1 MGIDPDMPVSRLIRL
16 VLSGVAGECW
26 HMSEQQQTATEQL
39 EVAAPSAV
47 SAGVWGGA
55 TLPVM
60 LLLAAHLP
68 FAVLHYVGTWKL
80 EHYQFFPFA
89 LGMFAWLFHTRRDPS
104 LERWGWFSLALIGA
118 DLFLLGASVW
128 LSRPWLA
135 VAGMMALLTAWC
147 RASRERGY
155 GGSLLCLSLLVI
167 LTLRL
172 PNDRDNQLIQWLQ
185 GRTTA
190 FASGICHRVGL
201 VHFSD
206 GNTLTVPGKKFLI
219 AEACSGVKSLF
230 TIMFIASLV
239 IAMKRRSMLHGLTL
253 VLMGMGTAGLMNTVR
268 VLSVIIVWEKYQF
281 DLSTGWIHDALG
293 YLTLGIAALMLM
305 SADAGLDLLTAWIP
319 DIRRP
324 GAMAIYANPFIYSW
338 NRYVASSLSNPE
350 SSSIPARPL
359 AAKAVKVFAVVTV
372 LALVGQAIRL
382 PGLL

>member
-47 SAGVWGGA
+47 SAGLWGGA
-55 TLPVM
+55 TLPVL

-104 LERWGWFSLALIGA
+104 LERWGWFSLALIGV
-118 DLFLLGASVW
+118 DLMLLVASVW
-128 LSRPWLA
+128 LSSPWLA
-135 VAGMMALLTAWC
+135 VAGLLAVLTAWC

-155 GGSLLCLSLLVI
+155 GGSLLCLSLLLV

-172 PNDRDNQLIQWLQ
+172 PNDLDTQLIQWLQ
-185 GRTTA
+185 GRTTSL
-190 FASGICHRVGL
+190 ASGICHRIGL

-206 GNTLTVPGKKFLI
+206 GNILTVPGKQFLI

-230 TIMFIASLV
+230 TIMFIAALV
-239 IAMKRRSMLHGLTL
+239 IAMKRRSVLHGLTL
-253 VLMGMGTAGLMNTVR
+253 VLLGMGTAGLMNTVR
-268 VLSVIIVWEKYQF
+268 VLSVIMVWEQYQF

-293 YLTLGIAALMLM
+293 YVTLGIAALMLM

-324 GAMAIYANPFIYSW
+324 GAMAIYANPFIHCW
-338 NRYVASSLSNPE
+338 NWYVATSMPDPE
-350 SSSIPARPL
+350 SDRIPARPL
-359 AAKAVKVFAVVTV
+359 ATRALKVFAVAAV
-372 LALVGQAIRL
+372 LALAGQAIRL

>member
-55 TLPVM
+55 TVPVL

-104 LERWGWFSLALIGA
+104 LERWGWFSLALIGV
-118 DLFLLGASVW
+118 DLMLLVASVW
-128 LSRPWLA
+128 LSSPWLA
-135 VAGMMALLTAWC
+135 VAGLLAVLTAWC

-155 GGSLLCLSLLVI
+155 GGSLLCLSLLLV

-172 PNDRDNQLIQWLQ
+172 PNDLDTQLIQWLQ
-185 GRTTA
+185 GRTTSL
-190 FASGICHRVGL
+190 ASGICHRIGL

-206 GNTLTVPGKKFLI
+206 GNILTVPGKQFLI

-230 TIMFIASLV
+230 TIMFIAALV
-239 IAMKRRSMLHGLTL
+239 IAMKRRSVLHGLTL
-253 VLMGMGTAGLMNTVR
+253 VLLGMGTAGLMNTVR
-268 VLSVIIVWEKYQF
+268 VLSVIMVWEQYQF

-293 YLTLGIAALMLM
+293 YVTLGIAALMLM

-324 GAMAIYANPFIYSW
+324 GAMAIYANPFIRCW
-338 NRYVASSLSNPE
+338 NWYVATSMPDPE
-350 SSSIPARPL
+350 SDRIPARPL
-359 AAKAVKVFAVVTV
+359 ATRAMKVFAVAAV
-372 LALVGQAIRL
+372 LALAGQAIRL

>member
-55 TLPVM
+55 TVPVL

-68 FAVLHYVGTWKL
+68 FAALHYVGTWKL

-89 LGMFAWLFHTRRDPS
+89 IGMFAWLFHTRRDPS

>member
-55 TLPVM
+55 TVPVL

-104 LERWGWFSLALIGA
+104 LERWGWFSLALIGV
-118 DLFLLGASVW
+118 DLMLLVASVW
-128 LSRPWLA
+128 LSSPWLA
-135 VAGMMALLTAWC
+135 VAGLLAVLTAWC

-155 GGSLLCLSLLVI
+155 GGSLLCLSLLLV

-172 PNDRDNQLIQWLQ
+172 PNDLDTQLIQWLQ
-185 GRTTA
+185 GRTTSL
-190 FASGICHRVGL
+190 ASGICHRIGL

-206 GNTLTVPGKKFLI
+206 GNILTVPGKQFLI

-230 TIMFIASLV
+230 TIMFIAALV
-239 IAMKRRSMLHGLTL
+239 IAMKRRSLLHGLTL
-253 VLMGMGTAGLMNTVR
+253 VLLGMGTAGLMNTVR
-268 VLSVIIVWEKYQF
+268 VLSVIMVWEQYQF

-293 YLTLGIAALMLM
+293 YVTLGIAALMLM

-324 GAMAIYANPFIYSW
+324 GAMAIYANPFIRCW
-338 NRYVASSLSNPE
+338 NWYVATSMPDPE
-350 SSSIPARPL
+350 SDRIPARPL
-359 AAKAVKVFAVVTV
+359 ATRAMKVFAVAAV
-372 LALVGQAIRL
+372 LALAGQAIRL

>member
-104 LERWGWFSLALIGA
+104 LERWGWFSLALIGV
-118 DLFLLGASVW
+118 DLMLLVASVW
-128 LSRPWLA
+128 LSSPWLA
-135 VAGMMALLTAWC
+135 VAGLLAVLTAWC

-155 GGSLLCLSLLVI
+155 GGSLLCLSLLLV

-172 PNDRDNQLIQWLQ
+172 PNDLDTQLIQWLQ
-185 GRTTA
+185 GRTTSL
-190 FASGICHRVGL
+190 ASGICHRIGL

-206 GNTLTVPGKKFLI
+206 GNILTVPGKQFLI

-230 TIMFIASLV
+230 TIMFIAALV
-239 IAMKRRSMLHGLTL
+239 IAMKRRSVLHGLTL
-253 VLMGMGTAGLMNTVR
+253 VLLGMGTAGLMNTVR
-268 VLSVIIVWEKYQF
+268 VLSVIMVWEQYQF

-293 YLTLGIAALMLM
+293 YVTLGIAALMLM

-324 GAMAIYANPFIYSW
+324 GAMAIYANPFIHCW
-338 NRYVASSLSNPE
+338 NWYVATSMPDPE
-350 SSSIPARPL
+350 SDRIPARPL
-359 AAKAVKVFAVVTV
+359 ATRALKVFAVAAV
-372 LALVGQAIRL
+372 LALAGQAIRL

>member
-55 TLPVM
+55 TVPV
-60 LLLAAHLP
+60 LLLVAAHLP

-104 LERWGWFSLALIGA
+104 LERWGWFSLALIGV
-118 DLFLLGASVW
+118 DLMLLVASVW
-128 LSRPWLA
+128 LSSPWLA
-135 VAGMMALLTAWC
+135 VAGLLAVLTAWC

-155 GGSLLCLSLLVI
+155 GGSLLCLSLLLV

-172 PNDRDNQLIQWLQ
+172 PNDLDTQLIQWLQ
-185 GRTTA
+185 GRTTSL
-190 FASGICHRVGL
+190 ASGICHRIGL

-206 GNTLTVPGKKFLI
+206 GNILTVPGKQFLI

-230 TIMFIASLV
+230 TIMFIAALV
-239 IAMKRRSMLHGLTL
+239 IAMKRRSVLHGLTL
-253 VLMGMGTAGLMNTVR
+253 VLLGMGTAGLMNTVR
-268 VLSVIIVWEKYQF
+268 VLSVIMVWEQYQF

-293 YLTLGIAALMLM
+293 YVTLGIAALMLM

-324 GAMAIYANPFIYSW
+324 GAMAIYANPFIHCW
-338 NRYVASSLSNPE
+338 NWYVATSMPDPE
-350 SSSIPARPL
+350 SDRIPARPL
-359 AAKAVKVFAVVTV
+359 ATRALKVFAVAAV
-372 LALVGQAIRL
+372 LALAGQAIRL

>member
-55 TLPVM
+55 TVPVL

-80 EHYQFFPFA
+80 VHYQFFPFA

-104 LERWGWFSLALIGA
+104 LERWGWFSLALIGV
-118 DLFLLGASVW
+118 DLMLLVASVW
-128 LSRPWLA
+128 LSSPWLA
-135 VAGMMALLTAWC
+135 VAGLLAVLTAWC

-155 GGSLLCLSLLVI
+155 GGSLLCLSLLLV

-172 PNDRDNQLIQWLQ
+172 PNDLDTQLIQWLQ
-185 GRTTA
+185 GRTTSL
-190 FASGICHRVGL
+190 ASGICHRIGL

-206 GNTLTVPGKKFLI
+206 GNILTVPGKQFLI

-230 TIMFIASLV
+230 TIMFIAALV
-239 IAMKRRSMLHGLTL
+239 IAMKRRSVLHGLTL
-253 VLMGMGTAGLMNTVR
+253 VLLGMGTAGLMNTVR
-268 VLSVIIVWEKYQF
+268 VLSVIMVWEQYQF

-293 YLTLGIAALMLM
+293 YVTLGIAALMLM

-324 GAMAIYANPFIYSW
+324 GAMAIYANPFIHCW
-338 NRYVASSLSNPE
+338 NWYVATSMPDPE
-350 SSSIPARPL
+350 SDRIPARPL
-359 AAKAVKVFAVVTV
+359 ATRALKVFAVAAV
-372 LALVGQAIRL
+372 LALAGQAIRL

>member
-1 MGIDPDMPVSRLIRL
+1 MGIDPDVPVSRLIRL
-16 VLSGVAGECW
+16 VLSGAAGECW
-26 HMSEQQQTATEQL
+26 QMSEQQQTATGPME
-39 EVAAPSAV
+39 AAATPAV

-55 TLPVM
+55 TVPVL

-104 LERWGWFSLALIGA
+104 LERWGWFSLALIGV

-338 NRYVASSLSNPE
+338 NRYVASSWSNSE

-382 PGLL
+382 PGLM

>member
-1 MGIDPDMPVSRLIRL
+1 
-16 VLSGVAGECW
+16 
-26 HMSEQQQTATEQL
+26 MSEQQQ
-39 EVAAPSAV
+39 AAAGRVESAV
-47 SAGVWGGA
+47 PSVASASVWGGA
-55 TLPVM
+55 TVPVL

-89 LGMFAWLFHTRRDPS
+89 FGMFAWLFYTRRDPA
-104 LERWGWFSLALIGA
+104 LERWGWFSLALIA
-118 DLFLLGASVW
+118 VDLLLLGASVW
-128 LSRPWLA
+128 LSSPWLA

-155 GGSLLCLSLLVI
+155 GGSLLCLSLLVV

-190 FASGICHRVGL
+190 FASGICHRIGL

-268 VLSVIIVWEKYQF
+268 VLSVIMVWEKYQF

-293 YLTLGIAALMLM
+293 YLTLGIAGLMLM

-324 GAMAIYANPFIYSW
+324 GAMAIYANPFIYCW
-338 NRYVASSLSNPE
+338 NRYIASSKPDHKTGSV
-350 SSSIPARPL
+350 SARPL

-372 LALVGQAIRL
+372 LALLGQAVRL

>member
-1 MGIDPDMPVSRLIRL
+1 MGIDPDVPVSRLIRL

-55 TLPVM
+55 TVPVL

-104 LERWGWFSLALIGA
+104 LERWGWFSLALIGV
-118 DLFLLGASVW
+118 DLMLLVASVW
-128 LSRPWLA
+128 LSSPWLA
-135 VAGMMALLTAWC
+135 VAGLLAVLTAWC

-155 GGSLLCLSLLVI
+155 GGSLLCLSLLLV

-172 PNDRDNQLIQWLQ
+172 PNDLDTQLIQWLQ
-185 GRTTA
+185 GRTTSL
-190 FASGICHRVGL
+190 ASGICHRIGL

-206 GNTLTVPGKKFLI
+206 GNILTVPGKQFLI

-230 TIMFIASLV
+230 TIMFIAALV
-239 IAMKRRSMLHGLTL
+239 IAMKRRSVLHGLTL
-253 VLMGMGTAGLMNTVR
+253 VLLGMGTAGLMNTVR
-268 VLSVIIVWEKYQF
+268 VLSVIMVWEQYQF

-293 YLTLGIAALMLM
+293 YVTLGIAALMLM

-324 GAMAIYANPFIYSW
+324 GAMAIYANPFIRCW
-338 NRYVASSLSNPE
+338 NWYVATSMPDPE
-350 SSSIPARPL
+350 SDRIPARPL
-359 AAKAVKVFAVVTV
+359 ATRALKVFAVAAV
-372 LALVGQAIRL
+372 LALAGQAIRL

>member
-55 TLPVM
+55 TVPVL

-104 LERWGWFSLALIGA
+104 LERWGWFSLALIGV
-118 DLFLLGASVW
+118 DLMLLVASVW
-128 LSRPWLA
+128 LSSPWLA
-135 VAGMMALLTAWC
+135 VAGLLAVLTAWC

-155 GGSLLCLSLLVI
+155 GGSLLCLSLLLV

-172 PNDRDNQLIQWLQ
+172 PNDLDTQLIQWLQ
-185 GRTTA
+185 GRTTSL
-190 FASGICHRVGL
+190 ASGICHRIGL

-206 GNTLTVPGKKFLI
+206 GNILTVPGKQFLI

-230 TIMFIASLV
+230 TIMFIAALV
-239 IAMKRRSMLHGLTL
+239 IAMKRRSVLHGLTL
-253 VLMGMGTAGLMNTVR
+253 VLLGMGTAGLMNTVR
-268 VLSVIIVWEKYQF
+268 VLSVIMVWEQYQF

-293 YLTLGIAALMLM
+293 YVTLGIAALMLM

-324 GAMAIYANPFIYSW
+324 GAMAIYANPFIHCW
-338 NRYVASSLSNPE
+338 NWYVATSMPDPE
-350 SSSIPARPL
+350 SDRIPARPL
-359 AAKAVKVFAVVTV
+359 ATRALKVFAVAAV
-372 LALVGQAIRL
+372 LALAGQAIRL

>member
-1 MGIDPDMPVSRLIRL
+1 MGVDPDVLVSRLIRL
-16 VLSGVAGECW
+16 VFSGAAGECW
-26 HMSEQQQTATEQL
+26 QMSEQQQTATGPME
-39 EVAAPSAV
+39 AAATPAV

-55 TLPVM
+55 TVPVL

-118 DLFLLGASVW
+118 DMFLLGASVW

-268 VLSVIIVWEKYQF
+268 VLSVIIVWERYQF

-324 GAMAIYANPFIYSW
+324 GAMAIYANPFIYLW
-338 NRYVASSLSNPE
+338 NRYIASSLSNSE

-382 PGLL
+382 PGLM

>member
-55 TLPVM
+55 TVPVL

-68 FAVLHYVGTWKL
+68 FAALHYVGTWKL

-104 LERWGWFSLALIGA
+104 LERWGWFSLALIGV
-118 DLFLLGASVW
+118 DLMLLVASVW
-128 LSRPWLA
+128 LSSPWLA
-135 VAGMMALLTAWC
+135 VAGLLAVLTAWC

-155 GGSLLCLSLLVI
+155 GGSLLCLSLLLV

-172 PNDRDNQLIQWLQ
+172 PNDLDTQLIQWLQ
-185 GRTTA
+185 GRTTSL
-190 FASGICHRVGL
+190 ASGICHRIGL

-206 GNTLTVPGKKFLI
+206 GNILTVPGKQFLI

-230 TIMFIASLV
+230 TIMFIAALV
-239 IAMKRRSMLHGLTL
+239 IAMKRRSVLHGLTL
-253 VLMGMGTAGLMNTVR
+253 VLLGMGTAGLMNTVR
-268 VLSVIIVWEKYQF
+268 VLSVIMVWEQYQF

-293 YLTLGIAALMLM
+293 YVTLGIAALMLM

-324 GAMAIYANPFIYSW
+324 GAMAIYANPFIHCW
-338 NRYVASSLSNPE
+338 NWYVATSMPDPE
-350 SSSIPARPL
+350 SDRIPARPL
-359 AAKAVKVFAVVTV
+359 ATRALKVFAVAAV
-372 LALVGQAIRL
+372 LALAGQAIRL

>member
-1 MGIDPDMPVSRLIRL
+1 
-16 VLSGVAGECW
+16 
-26 HMSEQQQTATEQL
+26 MSEQQQTATGQL

-55 TLPVM
+55 TVPVL

-89 LGMFAWLFHTRRDPS
+89 LGMFAWLFHARRDPS
-104 LERWGWFSLALIGA
+104 LERWGWFSLALIGV
-118 DLFLLGASVW
+118 DLMLLVASVW
-128 LSRPWLA
+128 LSSPWLA
-135 VAGMMALLTAWC
+135 VAGLLAVLTAWC

-155 GGSLLCLSLLVI
+155 GGSLLCLSLLLV

-172 PNDRDNQLIQWLQ
+172 PNDLDTQLIQWLQ
-185 GRTTA
+185 GRTTSL
-190 FASGICHRVGL
+190 ASGICHRIGL

-206 GNTLTVPGKKFLI
+206 GNILTVPGKQFLI

-230 TIMFIASLV
+230 TIMFIAALV
-239 IAMKRRSMLHGLTL
+239 IAMKRRSVLHGLTL
-253 VLMGMGTAGLMNTVR
+253 VLLGMGTAGLMNTVR
-268 VLSVIIVWEKYQF
+268 VLSVIMVWEQYQF

-293 YLTLGIAALMLM
+293 YVTLGIAALMLM

-324 GAMAIYANPFIYSW
+324 GAMAIYANPFIHCW
-338 NRYVASSLSNPE
+338 NWYVATSMPDPE
-350 SSSIPARPL
+350 SDRIPARPL
-359 AAKAVKVFAVVTV
+359 ATRALKVFAVAAV
-372 LALVGQAIRL
+372 LALAGQAIRL

>member
-55 TLPVM
+55 TVPV
-60 LLLAAHLP
+60 LLLVAAHLP

-104 LERWGWFSLALIGA
+104 LERWGWFSLALIGV
-118 DLFLLGASVW
+118 DLMLLVASVW
-128 LSRPWLA
+128 LSSPWLA
-135 VAGMMALLTAWC
+135 VAGLLAVLTAWC

-155 GGSLLCLSLLVI
+155 GGSLLCLSLLLV

-172 PNDRDNQLIQWLQ
+172 PNDLDTQLIQWLQ
-185 GRTTA
+185 GRTTSL
-190 FASGICHRVGL
+190 ASGICHRIGL

-206 GNTLTVPGKKFLI
+206 GNILTVPGKQFLI

-230 TIMFIASLV
+230 TIMFIAALV
-239 IAMKRRSMLHGLTL
+239 IAMKRRSVLHGLTL
-253 VLMGMGTAGLMNTVR
+253 VLLGMGTAGLMNTVR
-268 VLSVIIVWEKYQF
+268 VLSVIMVWEQYQF

-293 YLTLGIAALMLM
+293 YVTLGIAALMLM

-324 GAMAIYANPFIYSW
+324 GAMAIYANPFIHCW
-338 NRYVASSLSNPE
+338 NWYVATSMPDPE
-350 SSSIPARPL
+350 SDRIPARPL
-359 AAKAVKVFAVVTV
+359 ATRAMKVFAVAAV
-372 LALVGQAIRL
+372 LALAGQAIRL

>member
-55 TLPVM
+55 TVPVL

-104 LERWGWFSLALIGA
+104 LERWGWFSLALIGV
-118 DLFLLGASVW
+118 DLMLLVASVW
-128 LSRPWLA
+128 LSSPWLA
-135 VAGMMALLTAWC
+135 VAGLLAVLTAWC

-155 GGSLLCLSLLVI
+155 GGSLLCLSLLLV

-172 PNDRDNQLIQWLQ
+172 PNDLDTQLIQWLQ
-185 GRTTA
+185 GRTTSL
-190 FASGICHRVGL
+190 ASGICHRIGL

-206 GNTLTVPGKKFLI
+206 GNILTVPGKQFLI

-230 TIMFIASLV
+230 TIMFIAALV
-239 IAMKRRSMLHGLTL
+239 IAMKRRSVLHGLTL
-253 VLMGMGTAGLMNTVR
+253 VLLGMGTAGLMNTVR
-268 VLSVIIVWEKYQF
+268 VLSVIMVWEQYQF

-293 YLTLGIAALMLM
+293 YVTLGIAALMLM

-324 GAMAIYANPFIYSW
+324 GAMAIYANPFIRCW
-338 NRYVASSLSNPE
+338 NWYVATSMPDPE
-350 SSSIPARPL
+350 SDRIPARPL
-359 AAKAVKVFAVVTV
+359 ATRALKVFAVAAV
-372 LALVGQAIRL
+372 LALAGQAIRL

>member
-1 MGIDPDMPVSRLIRL
+1 MPVSRLIRL

-55 TLPVM
+55 TVPVL

-89 LGMFAWLFHTRRDPS
+89 LGMYAWLFHTRRDPS
-104 LERWGWFSLALIGA
+104 LERWGWFSLALIGV
-118 DLFLLGASVW
+118 DLMLLVASVW
-128 LSRPWLA
+128 LSSPWLA
-135 VAGMMALLTAWC
+135 VAGLLAVLTAWC

-155 GGSLLCLSLLVI
+155 GGSLLCLSLLLG

-172 PNDRDNQLIQWLQ
+172 PNDLDTQLSQWLQ
-185 GRTTA
+185 GRTTSL
-190 FASGICHRVGL
+190 ASGICHRIGL

-206 GNTLTVPGKKFLI
+206 GNILTVPGKQFLI

-230 TIMFIASLV
+230 TIMFIAALV
-239 IAMKRRSMLHGLTL
+239 IAMKRRSVLHGLTL
-253 VLMGMGTAGLMNTVR
+253 VLLGMGTAGLMNTVR
-268 VLSVIIVWEKYQF
+268 VLSVIMVWEQYQF

-293 YLTLGIAALMLM
+293 YVTLGIAALMLM

-324 GAMAIYANPFIYSW
+324 GAMAIYANPFIHCW
-338 NRYVASSLSNPE
+338 NWYVATSMPDPE
-350 SSSIPARPL
+350 SDRIPARPL
-359 AAKAVKVFAVVTV
+359 ATRALKVFAVAAV
-372 LALVGQAIRL
+372 LALAGQAIRL

>member
-55 TLPVM
+55 TVPVL

-104 LERWGWFSLALIGA
+104 LERWGWFSLALIGV
-118 DLFLLGASVW
+118 DLMLLVASVW
-128 LSRPWLA
+128 LSSPWLA
-135 VAGMMALLTAWC
+135 VAGLLAVLTAWC

-155 GGSLLCLSLLVI
+155 GGSLLCLSLLLV

-172 PNDRDNQLIQWLQ
+172 PNDLDTQLIQWLQ
-185 GRTTA
+185 GRTTSL
-190 FASGICHRVGL
+190 ASGICHRIGL

-206 GNTLTVPGKKFLI
+206 GNILTVPGKQFLI

-230 TIMFIASLV
+230 TIMFIAALV
-239 IAMKRRSMLHGLTL
+239 IAMKRRSVLHGLTL
-253 VLMGMGTAGLMNTVR
+253 VLLGMGTAGLMNTVR
-268 VLSVIIVWEKYQF
+268 VLSVIMVWEQYQF

-293 YLTLGIAALMLM
+293 YVTLGIAALMLM

-324 GAMAIYANPFIYSW
+324 GAMAIYANPFIHCW
-338 NRYVASSLSNPE
+338 NWYVATSMPDPE
-350 SSSIPARPL
+350 SDRIPARPL
-359 AAKAVKVFAVVTV
+359 ATRAMKVFAVAAV
-372 LALVGQAIRL
+372 LALAGQAIRL

>member
-55 TLPVM
+55 TVPVL

-68 FAVLHYVGTWKL
+68 FAALHYVGTWKL

-89 LGMFAWLFHTRRDPS
+89 IGMFAWLFHTRRDPS

-338 NRYVASSLSNPE
+338 NRYVASSRSNSE

>member
-1 MGIDPDMPVSRLIRL
+1 
-16 VLSGVAGECW
+16 
-26 HMSEQQQTATEQL
+26 
-39 EVAAPSAV
+39 
-47 SAGVWGGA
+47 
-55 TLPVM
+55 

-89 LGMFAWLFHTRRDPS
+89 FGMFAWLFHTRRDPAM
-104 LERWGWFSLALIGA
+104 ERWGWFSLALIA
-118 DLFLLGASVW
+118 VDLLLLGASVW
-128 LSRPWLA
+128 LSSPWLA

-155 GGSLLCLSLLVI
+155 KGSLLGLSLLLI

-172 PNDRDNQLIQWLQ
+172 PNDLDNQLIQWLQ
-185 GRTTA
+185 GRTTSL
-190 FASGICHRVGL
+190 ASGICHRIGL

-206 GNTLTVPGKKFLI
+206 GNILTVPGKQFLI

-230 TIMFIASLV
+230 TIMFIAALV

-268 VLSVIIVWEKYQF
+268 VLSVIVVWEKYQF

-293 YLTLGIAALMLM
+293 YLTLGIAALLLM
-305 SADAGLDLLTAWIP
+305 SADAGLDLFTAWIP

-324 GAMAIYANPFIYSW
+324 GAMAIYANPFIFLW
-338 NRYVASSLSNPE
+338 NRYVSTSMPDSETN
-350 SSSIPARPL
+350 SIPARPL
-359 AAKAVKVFAVVTV
+359 AAKAVKIFAVATV
-372 LALVGQAIRL
+372 LALAGQAIRL

>member
-55 TLPVM
+55 TVPVL

-89 LGMFAWLFHTRRDPS
+89 LGMFAWLFHARRDPS
-104 LERWGWFSLALIGA
+104 LERWGWFSLALIGV
-118 DLFLLGASVW
+118 DLMLLVASVW
-128 LSRPWLA
+128 LSSPWLA
-135 VAGMMALLTAWC
+135 VAGLLAVLTAWC

-155 GGSLLCLSLLVI
+155 GGSLLCLSLLLV

-172 PNDRDNQLIQWLQ
+172 PNDLDTQLIQWLQ
-185 GRTTA
+185 GRTTSL
-190 FASGICHRVGL
+190 ASGICHRIGL

-206 GNTLTVPGKKFLI
+206 GNILTVPGKQFLI

-230 TIMFIASLV
+230 TIMFIAALV
-239 IAMKRRSMLHGLTL
+239 IAMKRRSLLHGLTL
-253 VLMGMGTAGLMNTVR
+253 VLLGMGTAGLMNTVR
-268 VLSVIIVWEKYQF
+268 VLSVIMVWEQYQF

-293 YLTLGIAALMLM
+293 YVTLGIAALMLM

-324 GAMAIYANPFIYSW
+324 GAMAIYANPFIRCW
-338 NRYVASSLSNPE
+338 NWYVATSMPDPE
-350 SSSIPARPL
+350 SDRIPARPL
-359 AAKAVKVFAVVTV
+359 ATRAMKVFAVAAV
-372 LALVGQAIRL
+372 LALAGQAIRL

>member
-55 TLPVM
+55 TVPVL

-104 LERWGWFSLALIGA
+104 LERWGWFSLALIGV
-118 DLFLLGASVW
+118 DLMLLVASVW
-128 LSRPWLA
+128 LSSPWLA
-135 VAGMMALLTAWC
+135 VAGLLAVLTAWC

-155 GGSLLCLSLLVI
+155 GGSLLCLSLLLV

-172 PNDRDNQLIQWLQ
+172 PNDLDTQLIQWLQ
-185 GRTTA
+185 GRTTSL
-190 FASGICHRVGL
+190 ASGICHRIGL

-206 GNTLTVPGKKFLI
+206 GNILTVPGKQFLI

-230 TIMFIASLV
+230 TIMFIAALV
-239 IAMKRRSMLHGLTL
+239 IAMKRRSLLHGLTL
-253 VLMGMGTAGLMNTVR
+253 VLLGMGTAGLMNTVR
-268 VLSVIIVWEKYQF
+268 VLSVIMVWEQYQF

-293 YLTLGIAALMLM
+293 YVTLGIAALMLM

-324 GAMAIYANPFIYSW
+324 GAMAIYANPFIHCW
-338 NRYVASSLSNPE
+338 NWYVATSMPDPE
-350 SSSIPARPL
+350 SDRIPARPL
-359 AAKAVKVFAVVTV
+359 ATRALKVFAVAAV
-372 LALVGQAIRL
+372 LALAGQAIRL

>member
-55 TLPVM
+55 TVPVL

-104 LERWGWFSLALIGA
+104 LERWGWFSLALIGV
-118 DLFLLGASVW
+118 DLMLLVASVW
-128 LSRPWLA
+128 LSSPWLA
-135 VAGMMALLTAWC
+135 VAGLLAVLTAWC

-155 GGSLLCLSLLVI
+155 GGSLLCLSLLLV

-172 PNDRDNQLIQWLQ
+172 PNDLDTQLIQWLQ
-185 GRTTA
+185 GRTTSL
-190 FASGICHRVGL
+190 ASGICHRIGL

-206 GNTLTVPGKKFLI
+206 GNILTVPGKQFLI

-230 TIMFIASLV
+230 TIMFIAALV
-239 IAMKRRSMLHGLTL
+239 IAMKRRSLLHGLTL
-253 VLMGMGTAGLMNTVR
+253 VLLGMGTAGLMNTVR
-268 VLSVIIVWEKYQF
+268 VLSVIMVWEQYQF

-293 YLTLGIAALMLM
+293 YVTLGIAALMLM

-324 GAMAIYANPFIYSW
+324 GAMAIYANPFIRCW
-338 NRYVASSLSNPE
+338 NWYVATSMPDPE
-350 SSSIPARPL
+350 SDRIPARPL
-359 AAKAVKVFAVVTV
+359 ATRALKVFAVAAV
-372 LALVGQAIRL
+372 LALAGQAIRL

>member
-26 HMSEQQQTATEQL
+26 QMSEQQQTATEQL

-55 TLPVM
+55 TVPVL

-68 FAVLHYVGTWKL
+68 FAALHYVGTWKL

-89 LGMFAWLFHTRRDPS
+89 IGMFAWLFHTRRDPS

>member
-55 TLPVM
+55 TVPVL

-68 FAVLHYVGTWKL
+68 FAALHYVGTWKL

-89 LGMFAWLFHTRRDPS
+89 IGMFAWLFHTRRDPS
-104 LERWGWFSLALIGA
+104 LERWGWFSLALIGV
-118 DLFLLGASVW
+118 DLMLLVASVW
-128 LSRPWLA
+128 LSSPWLA
-135 VAGMMALLTAWC
+135 VAGLLALLTAWC

-155 GGSLLCLSLLVI
+155 GGSLLCLSLLLV

-172 PNDRDNQLIQWLQ
+172 PNDLDTQLIQWLQ
-185 GRTTA
+185 GRTTSL
-190 FASGICHRVGL
+190 ASGICHRIGL

-206 GNTLTVPGKKFLI
+206 GNILTVPGKQFLI

-230 TIMFIASLV
+230 TIMFIAALV
-239 IAMKRRSMLHGLTL
+239 IAMKRRSVLHGLTL
-253 VLMGMGTAGLMNTVR
+253 VLLGMGTAGLMNTVR
-268 VLSVIIVWEKYQF
+268 VLSVIMVWEQYQF

-293 YLTLGIAALMLM
+293 YVTLGIAALMLM

-324 GAMAIYANPFIYSW
+324 GAMAIYANPFILCW
-338 NRYVASSLSNPE
+338 NWYVATSMPDPE
-350 SSSIPARPL
+350 SDRIPARPL
-359 AAKAVKVFAVVTV
+359 ATRALKVFAVAAV
-372 LALVGQAIRL
+372 LALAGQAIRL